1 MEAAILTA
9 LLLSSSSPAL
19 RSAWSRR
26 AASQRRGPRRQQT
39 RTVLRRRSDFP
50 LGRSRSRAG
59 ASGCGSRHLEPPLSP
74 PFLSRSPPPPEM
86 AEPRPGSHTTHTPP
100 PCCESPTLAGFR
112 GGWRGASS
120 AGLDFSPAG
129 AQTTIVGAAI
139 LRPAASPPSTPPLPK
154 RAPHAGESGRA
165 APSCNEL
172 RLSREWVGGG
182 ASAVR
187 LLSCRTAPL
196 SPPLP
201 LREPPS

>member
-9 LLLSSSSPAL
+9 LLLLSSSPAL

-26 AASQRRGPRRQQT
+26 AASQRRGPRRRQT

-50 LGRSRSRAG
+50 RGRSRSRAG

-100 PCCESPTLAGFR
+100 PCCESPALAGFR
-112 GGWRGASS
+112 GGWREATS
-120 AGLDFSPAG
+120 AVPDFSPAG

-139 LRPAASPPSTPPLPK
+139 LGPCRFPAQHS
-154 RAPHAGESGRA
+154 A
-165 APSCNEL
+165 APETSST
-172 RLSREWVGGG
+172 RGREWARRSLVER
-182 ASAVR
+182 ASALEGAGR
-187 LLSCRTAPL
+187 RWSQRRTASELSNRSL